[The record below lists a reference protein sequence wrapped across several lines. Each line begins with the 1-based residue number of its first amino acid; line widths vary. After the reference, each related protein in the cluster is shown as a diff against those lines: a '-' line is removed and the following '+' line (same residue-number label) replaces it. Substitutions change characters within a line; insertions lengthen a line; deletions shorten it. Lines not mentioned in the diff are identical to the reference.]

1 MLRYTLSIS
10 PTLSVWCGL
19 DREGGRARALLTATL
34 EHLYSRPYEDFRN
47 LTYAGTPTEVADA
60 LLPYI
65 EAGCGDFSLLA
76 VAESWESAV
85 EHAAAVRHRL
95 IEVAGALPAGN
106 LS

>member
-1 MLRYTLSIS
+1 
-10 PTLSVWCGL
+10 
-19 DREGGRARALLTATL
+19 
-34 EHLYSRPYEDFRN
+34 
-47 LTYAGTPTEVADA
+47 
-60 LLPYI
+60 
-65 EAGCGDFSLLA
+65 